1 MGLDL
6 EDMDGLSIGLIYDM
20 MTENVNDDVNYNEV
34 ATQEDMDN
42 F

>member
-20 MTENVNDDVNYNEV
+20 MTENMNDDIHYNEV
-34 ATQEDMDN
+34 ATQDDMDN